1 MILVEQERRQ
11 AELVARALAVTGS
24 GVRQLQ
30 IRWDVTAGEAAR
42 ITMAKAIIELRETLV
57 GSWWAMLKW
66 KCLVTRVDRIL
77 PHPAMVAP
85 THSHATHPSCARL
98 APADRVGIG
107 SANRCAGRGGRP

>member
-1 MILVEQERRQ
+1 
-11 AELVARALAVTGS
+11 VARAPAVTGS

-30 IRWDVTAGEAAR
+30 IRWDVTAEEAAR

-77 PHPAMVAP
+77 PLPP
-85 THSHATHPSCARL
+85 TNDCTH
-98 APADRVGIG
+98 APARH
-107 SANRCAGRGGRP
+107 SPS